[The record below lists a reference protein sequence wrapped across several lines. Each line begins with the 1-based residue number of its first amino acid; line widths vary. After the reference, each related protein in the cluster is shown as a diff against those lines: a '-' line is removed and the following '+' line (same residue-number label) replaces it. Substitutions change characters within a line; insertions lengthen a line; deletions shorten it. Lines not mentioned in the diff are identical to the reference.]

1 MWESTRAACL
11 PYVAEFNLT
20 ANPQKFARV
29 AMAMG
34 ENIHGLTALEADRTA
49 AEAIKQMNRDL
60 DIPSD

>member
-1 MWESTRAACL
+1 
-11 PYVAEFNLT
+11 
-20 ANPQKFARV
+20 
-29 AMAMG
+29 MAMG